1 MSAQHF
7 RSLLFK
13 SAQIQEQIDKE
24 HKQRWPNWMRLLRLK
39 KLRLKIKDRMAK
51 MMRAGVAE
59 VRARNF
65 AAIQAKSA
73 RYRHVES

>member
-13 SAQIQEQIDKE
+13 SAQIQQQIEQE
-24 HKQRWPNWMRLLRLK
+24 QKQPWPNWMRLLRLK

-51 MMRAGVAE
+51 MVRAGVADFSL
-59 VRARNF
+59 RHF
-65 AAIQAKSA
+65 AAVPTKSK
-73 RYRHVES
+73 RYRHAES